1 LIKSNIFFPYEKSAC
16 VDLIYALV
24 TNYSIKA
31 KSIVELSLNKF
42 FNRQYSSITRAING
56 YYCPRKQK
64 EKNEEARKN
73 SRNKINNFLFESATE
88 RARDIY
94 PFVIDITGNIKKH
107 SNKSPDRSHI
117 YSGSIAGMSVG
128 HYYSFICLKD
138 TDSWMP
144 PVAIDRIP
152 FGENKME
159 FSVSQITPILKKL
172 PKDSIG
178 LCIGDSAYSCNKFVQ
193 PLYKLEHV
201 VTITRARSN
210 KAIYK
215 KYNDKKEGVGR
226 KRQYGDKSSLNKPDS
241 LPTPDSTE
249 EFEEVLKKGGAQ
261 TVRLAVYE
269 GYICRGS
276 KDYKM
281 SDVEIN
287 FVKVEILKE
296 NGERKYDRDL
306 WIEVIGKKK
315 ADISPINVYLYYK
328 GRFDVEHL
336 FKFGKSKLLM
346 DKFESSDPK
355 RDEDFMMF
363 GAIAYHVLCK
373 CSEILKECQIRPWE
387 NKEKVDLKSPST
399 IYRAASFSGIFDNIY
414 QDDLKKRGIP
424 DERNI
429 RKIFAK
435 KENKPIMRKAKDP
448 SKLSIEIKSTFENNT
463 TFSKTSLNVN
473 ESLKENFQAI
483 CAKKI
488 AEIYAKFQT

>member
-1 LIKSNIFFPYEKSAC
+1 
-16 VDLIYALV
+16 
-24 TNYSIKA
+24 
-31 KSIVELSLNKF
+31 
-42 FNRQYSSITRAING
+42 
-56 YYCPRKQK
+56 
-64 EKNEEARKN
+64 
-73 SRNKINNFLFESATE
+73 
-88 RARDIY
+88 
-94 PFVIDITGNIKKH
+94 
-107 SNKSPDRSHI
+107 
-117 YSGSIAGMSVG
+117 MSVG

-226 KRQYGDKSSLNKPDS
+226 KRQYGDKRSLNKPDS

-249 EFEEVLKKGGAQ
+249 EFEEVLKKGGTQ
-261 TVRLAVYE
+261 TVWLAAYE

-315 ADISPINVYLYYK
+315 ADISPIDVYLYYK

-346 DKFESSDPK
+346 DKFESSD
-355 RDEDFMMF
+355 R
-363 GAIAYHVLCK
+363 I
-373 CSEILKECQIRPWE
+373 
-387 NKEKVDLKSPST
+387 
-399 IYRAASFSGIFDNIY
+399 
-414 QDDLKKRGIP
+414 
-424 DERNI
+424 
-429 RKIFAK
+429 
-435 KENKPIMRKAKDP
+435 
-448 SKLSIEIKSTFENNT
+448 
-463 TFSKTSLNVN
+463 
-473 ESLKENFQAI
+473 
-483 CAKKI
+483 
-488 AEIYAKFQT
+488 